1 MANTQPPAIFLLG
14 PTASGKSD
22 LAMKLTSHL
31 PVELVSVDS
40 ALVYR
45 DMNIGT
51 AKPDAEIL
59 RQYPHHL
66 VDIRNPDEVYSAA
79 DFRSEVL
86 TLMSAISERGNIP
99 LLVGGTMLYFK
110 VLIEGIASMP
120 AADSAI
126 REKIVREAETGGWQ
140 KVHQR
145 LAEVDPESAARIHP
159 NDPQRLQRALEIWE
173 LTGES
178 MTQLHKKQQ
187 NLVSLPFSVCQLAII
202 PSDRADLHRIIAA
215 RFEQR
220 IKDGFIE
227 EVEHLRE
234 KYDLN
239 AELPSIKSVGYRQ
252 VWQFLEGEVDRKAM
266 QERAIIATRQLAKR
280 QFTWLRGWSNLKEI
294 PFPEV
299 NEALKII
306 QASSILSK
314 GGDRE

>member
-215 RFEQR
+215 RFEQM

>member
-59 RQYPHHL
+59 RQYLHHL

-126 REKIVREAETGGWQ
+126 REKIVREAKTGGWQ

-187 NLVSLPFSVCQLAII
+187 DLVSLPFSVCQLAII

-215 RFEQR
+215 RFEQM

-252 VWQFLEGEVDRKAM
+252 VWQYLEGEVDRKAM

-306 QASSILSK
+306 QASSILS
-314 GGDRE
+314 

>member
-1 MANTQPPAIFLLG
+1 MANTQHPAIFLLG

-126 REKIVREAETGGWQ
+126 REKIVREAKTGGWQ

-187 NLVSLPFSVCQLAII
+187 DLVSLPFSVCQLAII

-215 RFEQR
+215 RFEQM

-252 VWQFLEGEVDRKAM
+252 VWQYLEGEVDRKAM

-306 QASSILSK
+306 QASSILS
-314 GGDRE
+314 

>member
-187 NLVSLPFSVCQLAII
+187 DLVSLPFSVCQLAII

-215 RFEQR
+215 RFEQM

-234 KYDLN
+234 KYGLN

-252 VWQFLEGEVDRKAM
+252 VWQYLEGEVDRKAM

-306 QASSILSK
+306 QASSILS
-314 GGDRE
+314 

>member
-86 TLMSAISERGNIP
+86 TLMLAISERGNIP

-187 NLVSLPFSVCQLAII
+187 DLVSLPFSVCQLAII

-215 RFEQR
+215 RFEQM
-220 IKDGFIE
+220 IKDGFVE

-252 VWQFLEGEVDRKAM
+252 VWQYLEGEVDRKAM

-306 QASSILSK
+306 QASSILS
-314 GGDRE
+314 

>member
-66 VDIRNPDEVYSAA
+66 VDIRNPDQVYSAA

-126 REKIVREAETGGWQ
+126 REKIAREAKTGGWQ

-215 RFEQR
+215 RFEQM

-252 VWQFLEGEVDRKAM
+252 VWQYLEGEVDRKVM

-280 QFTWLRGWSNLKEI
+280 QFTWLRGWSNLREI
-294 PFPEV
+294 PLPEV

-306 QASSILSK
+306 QASSILS
-314 GGDRE
+314 

>member
-66 VDIRNPDEVYSAA
+66 VDIRNPDQVYSAA

-126 REKIVREAETGGWQ
+126 REKIAREAKTGGWQ

-187 NLVSLPFSVCQLAII
+187 DLVSLPFSVCQLAII

-215 RFEQR
+215 RFEQM

-252 VWQFLEGEVDRKAM
+252 VWQYLEGEVDRKVM

-280 QFTWLRGWSNLKEI
+280 QFTWLRGWSNLREI

-306 QASSILSK
+306 QASSILT
-314 GGDRE
+314 

>member
-66 VDIRNPDEVYSAA
+66 VDIRNPDQVYSAA

-126 REKIVREAETGGWQ
+126 REKIAREAKTGGWQ

-187 NLVSLPFSVCQLAII
+187 DLVSLPFSVCQLAII

-215 RFEQR
+215 RFEQM

-252 VWQFLEGEVDRKAM
+252 VWQYLEGEVDRKAM

-306 QASSILSK
+306 QASSILS
-314 GGDRE
+314 

>member
-215 RFEQR
+215 RFEQM
-220 IKDGFIE
+220 IKDGFVE

-252 VWQFLEGEVDRKAM
+252 VWQYLEGEVDRKAM

-306 QASSILSK
+306 QASSILS
-314 GGDRE
+314 

>member
-126 REKIVREAETGGWQ
+126 REKIVREAKTGGWQ

-187 NLVSLPFSVCQLAII
+187 DLVSLPFSICQLAII

-215 RFEQR
+215 RFEQM

-239 AELPSIKSVGYRQ
+239 AEFPSIKSVGYRQ
-252 VWQFLEGEVDRKAM
+252 VWQYLEGEIDRKAM

-280 QFTWLRGWSNLKEI
+280 QFTWLRGWSNLREI

-306 QASSILSK
+306 QASSILS
-314 GGDRE
+314 

>member
-1 MANTQPPAIFLLG
+1 
-14 PTASGKSD
+14 
-22 LAMKLTSHL
+22 
-31 PVELVSVDS
+31 
-40 ALVYR
+40 
-45 DMNIGT
+45 
-51 AKPDAEIL
+51 
-59 RQYPHHL
+59 
-66 VDIRNPDEVYSAA
+66 VDIRDPDEVYSAA

-126 REKIVREAETGGWQ
+126 REKIVREAKTGGWQ

-187 NLVSLPFSVCQLAII
+187 DLVSLPFSVCQLAII
-202 PSDRADLHRIIAA
+202 PPDRADLHRIIAA
-215 RFEQR
+215 RFEQM
-220 IKDGFIE
+220 IKDGFVE

-252 VWQFLEGEVDRKAM
+252 VWQYLEGEVDRKAM

-306 QASSILSK
+306 QASSILS
-314 GGDRE
+314 

>member
-187 NLVSLPFSVCQLAII
+187 DLVSLPFSVCQLAII

-215 RFEQR
+215 RFEQM

-252 VWQFLEGEVDRKAM
+252 VWQYLEGEVDRKAM

-294 PFPEV
+294 PFPDV

-306 QASSILSK
+306 QASSILS
-314 GGDRE
+314 

>member
-40 ALVYR
+40 ALVYL

-126 REKIVREAETGGWQ
+126 REKIAREAKTGGWQ

-215 RFEQR
+215 RFEQM

-252 VWQFLEGEVDRKAM
+252 VWQYLEGEVDRKAM

-306 QASSILSK
+306 QASSILS
-314 GGDRE
+314 

>member
-86 TLMSAISERGNIP
+86 TLMSAISERGNIS

-215 RFEQR
+215 RFEQM

-252 VWQFLEGEVDRKAM
+252 VWQYLEGEVDRKAM
-266 QERAIIATRQLAKR
+266 QERAIIATWQLAKR

-306 QASSILSK
+306 QASSILS
-314 GGDRE
+314 

>member
-187 NLVSLPFSVCQLAII
+187 DLVSLPFSVCQLAII

-215 RFEQR
+215 RFEQM
-220 IKDGFIE
+220 IKDGFVE

-252 VWQFLEGEVDRKAM
+252 VWQYLEGEVDRKAM

-306 QASSILSK
+306 QASSILS
-314 GGDRE
+314 

>member
-66 VDIRNPDEVYSAA
+66 VDIRNPDQVYSAA

-126 REKIVREAETGGWQ
+126 REKIAREAKTGGWQ

-187 NLVSLPFSVCQLAII
+187 DLVSLPFSVCQLAII

-215 RFEQR
+215 RFEQM

-252 VWQFLEGEVDRKAM
+252 VWQYLEGEVDRKAM

-306 QASSILSK
+306 QAGSILS
-314 GGDRE
+314 

>member
-126 REKIVREAETGGWQ
+126 REKIVREAKTGGWQ

-187 NLVSLPFSVCQLAII
+187 DLVSLPFSVCQLAII

-215 RFEQR
+215 RFEQM

-252 VWQFLEGEVDRKAM
+252 VWQYLEGEVDRKAM
-266 QERAIIATRQLAKR
+266 QERAIISTRQLAKR

-306 QASSILSK
+306 QASSILS
-314 GGDRE
+314 

>member
-1 MANTQPPAIFLLG
+1 MANTQPPSIFLLG

-120 AADSAI
+120 AAESAI

-187 NLVSLPFSVCQLAII
+187 DLVSLPFSVCQLAII

-215 RFEQR
+215 RFEQM

-252 VWQFLEGEVDRKAM
+252 VWQYLEGEVDRKAM
-266 QERAIIATRQLAKR
+266 QERAIIATRQLSKR

-306 QASSILSK
+306 QASSILS
-314 GGDRE
+314 

>member
-1 MANTQPPAIFLLG
+1 
-14 PTASGKSD
+14 
-22 LAMKLTSHL
+22 MKLTSHL

-66 VDIRNPDEVYSAA
+66 VDIRNPDQVYSAA

-126 REKIVREAETGGWQ
+126 REKIAREAKTGGWQ

-187 NLVSLPFSVCQLAII
+187 DLVSLPFSVCQLAII

-215 RFEQR
+215 RFEQM

-252 VWQFLEGEVDRKAM
+252 VWQYLEGEVDRKVM

-280 QFTWLRGWSNLKEI
+280 QFTWLRGWSNLREI

-306 QASSILSK
+306 QASSILT
-314 GGDRE
+314 

>member
-126 REKIVREAETGGWQ
+126 REKIVREAKTGGWQ

-187 NLVSLPFSVCQLAII
+187 DLVSLPFSVCQLAII

-215 RFEQR
+215 RFEQM
-220 IKDGFIE
+220 IKDGFVE

-252 VWQFLEGEVDRKAM
+252 VWQYLEGEVDRKAM

-306 QASSILSK
+306 QSSSILS
-314 GGDRE
+314 

>member
-187 NLVSLPFSVCQLAII
+187 DLVSLPFSVCQLAII

-215 RFEQR
+215 RFEQM

-234 KYDLN
+234 KYYLN

-252 VWQFLEGEVDRKAM
+252 VWQYLEGEVDRKAM

-306 QASSILSK
+306 QASSILS
-314 GGDRE
+314 

>member
-126 REKIVREAETGGWQ
+126 REKIAREAKTGGWQ

-215 RFEQR
+215 RFEQM

-252 VWQFLEGEVDRKAM
+252 VWQYLEGEVDRKAM

-306 QASSILSK
+306 QASSILS
-314 GGDRE
+314 

>member
-110 VLIEGIASMP
+110 VLIEGIASIP

-178 MTQLHKKQQ
+178 MTQLHKEQQ

-215 RFEQR
+215 RFEQM

-252 VWQFLEGEVDRKAM
+252 VWQYLEGEVDRKAM

-306 QASSILSK
+306 QASSILS
-314 GGDRE
+314 

>member
-59 RQYPHHL
+59 RQYTHHL

-126 REKIVREAETGGWQ
+126 REKIVREAKTGGWQ

-187 NLVSLPFSVCQLAII
+187 DLVSLPFSVCQLAII

-215 RFEQR
+215 RFEQM

-252 VWQFLEGEVDRKAM
+252 VWQYLEGEVDRKAM

-306 QASSILSK
+306 QASSILS
-314 GGDRE
+314 

>member
-202 PSDRADLHRIIAA
+202 PSERADLHRIIAA
-215 RFEQR
+215 RFEQM

-252 VWQFLEGEVDRKAM
+252 VWQYLEGEVDRKAM

-306 QASSILSK
+306 QASSILS
-314 GGDRE
+314 

>member
-22 LAMKLTSHL
+22 LAMNLTSHL

-187 NLVSLPFSVCQLAII
+187 DLVSLPFSVCQLAII

-215 RFEQR
+215 RFEQM

-252 VWQFLEGEVDRKAM
+252 VWQYLEGEVDRKAM

-306 QASSILSK
+306 QASSILS
-314 GGDRE
+314 

>member
-1 MANTQPPAIFLLG
+1 MANTQPTAIFLLG

-187 NLVSLPFSVCQLAII
+187 DLVSLPFSVCQLAII

-215 RFEQR
+215 RFEQM

-252 VWQFLEGEVDRKAM
+252 VWQYLEGEVDRKAM

-306 QASSILSK
+306 QASSILS
-314 GGDRE
+314 

>member
-1 MANTQPPAIFLLG
+1 
-14 PTASGKSD
+14 
-22 LAMKLTSHL
+22 MKLTSHL

-66 VDIRNPDEVYSAA
+66 VDIRNPDQVYSAA

-126 REKIVREAETGGWQ
+126 REKIAREAKTGGWQ

-187 NLVSLPFSVCQLAII
+187 DLVSLPFSVCQLAII

-215 RFEQR
+215 RFEQM

-252 VWQFLEGEVDRKAM
+252 VWQYLEGEVDRKVM

-280 QFTWLRGWSNLKEI
+280 QFTWLRGWSNLREI

-306 QASSILSK
+306 QASSILS
-314 GGDRE
+314 

>member
-126 REKIVREAETGGWQ
+126 REKIAREAKTGGWQ

-187 NLVSLPFSVCQLAII
+187 DLVSLPFSVCQLAII

-215 RFEQR
+215 RFEQM

-252 VWQFLEGEVDRKAM
+252 VWQYLEGEIDRKAM

-280 QFTWLRGWSNLKEI
+280 QFTWLRGWSNLREI

-306 QASSILSK
+306 QASSILS
-314 GGDRE
+314 

>member
-178 MTQLHKKQQ
+178 MTQLRKKQQ
-187 NLVSLPFSVCQLAII
+187 DLVSLPFSVCQLAII

-215 RFEQR
+215 RFEQM

-252 VWQFLEGEVDRKAM
+252 VWQYLEGEVDRKAM

-306 QASSILSK
+306 QASSILS
-314 GGDRE
+314 

>member
-126 REKIVREAETGGWQ
+126 REKIVREAKTGGWQ

-145 LAEVDPESAARIHP
+145 LAEVDPESAARLHP

-215 RFEQR
+215 RFEQM

-234 KYDLN
+234 KYGLN

-252 VWQFLEGEVDRKAM
+252 VWQYLEGEVDRKAM

-306 QASSILSK
+306 QASSILS
-314 GGDRE
+314 

>member
-22 LAMKLTSHL
+22 LAMKLTAHL

-215 RFEQR
+215 RFEQM

-234 KYDLN
+234 KYGLN

-252 VWQFLEGEVDRKAM
+252 VWQYLEGEVDRKAM

-306 QASSILSK
+306 QASSILS
-314 GGDRE
+314 

>member
-126 REKIVREAETGGWQ
+126 REKIVREAKTGGWQ

-187 NLVSLPFSVCQLAII
+187 DLVSLPFSVCQLAII

-215 RFEQR
+215 RFEQM

-252 VWQFLEGEVDRKAM
+252 VWQYLEGEVDRKAM

-280 QFTWLRGWSNLKEI
+280 QFTWLRGWSNLREI

-306 QASSILSK
+306 QASSILS
-314 GGDRE
+314 

>member
-140 KVHQR
+140 KVRQR

-215 RFEQR
+215 RFEQM

-252 VWQFLEGEVDRKAM
+252 VWQYLEGEVDRKAM

-306 QASSILSK
+306 QASSILS
-314 GGDRE
+314 

>member
-215 RFEQR
+215 RFEQM

-252 VWQFLEGEVDRKAM
+252 VWQYLEGEVDRKAM

-306 QASSILSK
+306 QASSILS
-314 GGDRE
+314 

>member
-126 REKIVREAETGGWQ
+126 REKIVREAKTGGWQ

-202 PSDRADLHRIIAA
+202 PSDRADLHRMIAA
-215 RFEQR
+215 RFEQM

-252 VWQFLEGEVDRKAM
+252 VWQYLEGEVDRKAM

-306 QASSILSK
+306 QASSILS
-314 GGDRE
+314 

>member
-66 VDIRNPDEVYSAA
+66 VDIRNPDQVYSAA

-187 NLVSLPFSVCQLAII
+187 DLVSLPFSVCQLAII

-215 RFEQR
+215 RFEQM

-252 VWQFLEGEVDRKAM
+252 VWQYLEGEVDRKVM

-280 QFTWLRGWSNLKEI
+280 QFTWLRGWSNLREI

-306 QASSILSK
+306 QASSILS
-314 GGDRE
+314 

>member
-215 RFEQR
+215 RFEQM

-252 VWQFLEGEVDRKAM
+252 VWQYLEGEVDRKAM

>member
-1 MANTQPPAIFLLG
+1 
-14 PTASGKSD
+14 
-22 LAMKLTSHL
+22 MKLTSHL

-126 REKIVREAETGGWQ
+126 REKIVREAKTGGWQ

-215 RFEQR
+215 RFEQM
-220 IKDGFIE
+220 IKDGFVE

-252 VWQFLEGEVDRKAM
+252 VWQYLEGEVDRKAM

-306 QASSILSK
+306 QASSILS
-314 GGDRE
+314 

>member
-66 VDIRNPDEVYSAA
+66 VDSRNPDEVYSAA

-126 REKIVREAETGGWQ
+126 REKIVREAKTGGWQ

-187 NLVSLPFSVCQLAII
+187 DLVSLPFSVCQLAII

-215 RFEQR
+215 RFEQM
-220 IKDGFIE
+220 IKDGFVE

-252 VWQFLEGEVDRKAM
+252 VWQYLEGEVDRKAM

-306 QASSILSK
+306 QASSILS
-314 GGDRE
+314 